1 MKTLDHLIVGGGV
14 AGLAT
19 AYQLGRLGSGRTL
32 LLERGELG
40 SEASAQNAAIL
51 RAFSTDATLRELAR
65 RSARFLRDPPAGF
78 GPSLVEQI
86 GLVLLGD
93 RSRAKIWRAI
103 LESGPD
109 REELRAEGVREIP
122 KNELER
128 LAPHVVSPYEMALYC
143 PRDGRIAIRR
153 LVDALARSAE
163 QAGVELRTA
172 TAVEKILLEGER
184 VVGCRLVDG
193 SRVRAEVVVIAGGGW
208 AGRLGRGAGSHV
220 ELRPTRRHL
229 GLTAAA
235 ELAPT
240 GPVIWSEAG
249 SFYHRP
255 ERGGALLC
263 VCDEDEVDPD
273 RMGVLEGMGD
283 TLLEAARRE
292 LRGFEK
298 SRLRELWCGMRTVTA
313 DGGLCVG
320 PDPDRQGLFW
330 VAGLGGHG
338 MTCGIEVGRL
348 AANMLTGRDD
358 EPELTEALAPIGR
371 SPLRSR

>member
-1 MKTLDHLIVGGGV
+1 VKTLDHLIVGGGI

-19 AYQLGRLGSGRTL
+19 AYQLGRQGSGRTL

-40 SEASAQNAAIL
+40 NEASAQNAAIL
-51 RAFSTDATLRELAR
+51 RGFSADATLRELAR
-65 RSARFLRDPPAGF
+65 RSARFLRNPPAGF
-78 GPSLVEQI
+78 GPSLVEQN
-86 GLVLLGD
+86 GLILLGD
-93 RSRAKIWRAI
+93 RSRAERWRAI

-122 KNELER
+122 KGEFER
-128 LAPHVVSPYEMALYC
+128 LAPHVVSSYEMALYC

-163 QAGVELRTA
+163 KAGVELRTA
-172 TAVEKILLEGER
+172 AVVEKLLLEGKR
-184 VVGCRLVDG
+184 VVGCRLADG
-193 SRVRAEVVVIAGGGW
+193 TKVHAEEVVIAAGAW
-208 AGRLGRGAGSHV
+208 AGSLGRGAGSHV

-229 GLTAAA
+229 GLTTPLD
-235 ELAPT
+235 LAPT
-240 GPVIWSEAG
+240 RPVIWSEAE

-273 RMGVLEGMGD
+273 RMQVLEGIGD
-283 TLLEAARRE
+283 TLLAVARRE
-292 LRGFEK
+292 LKGFEK
-298 SRLRELWCGMRTVTA
+298 SRLTELWCGMRTTTA
-313 DGGLCVG
+313 NGCFCVG

-338 MTCGIEVGRL
+338 MSCGIEVGRL

-358 EPELTEALAPIGR
+358 EPELTKAIAPTGR